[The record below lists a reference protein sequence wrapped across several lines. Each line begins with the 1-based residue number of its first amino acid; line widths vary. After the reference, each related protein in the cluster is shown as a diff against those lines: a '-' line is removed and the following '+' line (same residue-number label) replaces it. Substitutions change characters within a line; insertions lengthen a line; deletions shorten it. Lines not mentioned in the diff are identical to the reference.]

1 MKLDIAVLGV
11 LVFAIG
17 GTILFWSS
25 SSMLKDILQ
34 NVNYYDWNIGPT
46 YVLGGFIGFLLLGAG
61 LFAIGLSA
69 KTDK

>member
-1 MKLDIAVLGV
+1 LKLDIALLGV
-11 LVFAIG
+11 MLFAIG

-34 NVNYYDWNIGPT
+34 HINYYTWNIGPT
-46 YVLGGFIGFLLLGAG
+46 YVLGAFIGFLFLGAG
-61 LFAIGLSA
+61 LFTIGLSA